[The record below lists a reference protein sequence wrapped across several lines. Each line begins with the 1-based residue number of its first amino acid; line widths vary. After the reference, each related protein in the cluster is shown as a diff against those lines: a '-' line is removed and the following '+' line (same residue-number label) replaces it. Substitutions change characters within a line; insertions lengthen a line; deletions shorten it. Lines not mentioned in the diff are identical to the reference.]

1 MPPES
6 GISIFTPG
14 KTWETNKS
22 TPQEAKY
29 SFKAEGKSNHYV
41 VLSADLQTLVCVQMM
56 AQNTAE
62 MIFNSYLLE
71 AWAKFPADVSH
82 CDAREMNGLSH
93 SHCVVQ
99 VA

>member
-1 MPPES
+1 MLPEP
-6 GISIFTPG
+6 GIFIFTPG
-14 KTWETNKS
+14 KTWETKKGNPLE
-22 TPQEAKY
+22 TKY
-29 SFKAEGKSNHYV
+29 SFKAEGKSDHYV

-62 MIFNSYLLE
+62 VIFNNYLLE

-82 CDAREMNGLSH
+82 CDAKQVNGLSH
-93 SHCVVQ
+93 RHCVVQ